1 MYKRQEYLAGAGRI
15 GLGWGESGG
24 EAAAL
29 MSTERYLAA
38 DGIEN
43 VIRVLS
49 DLEDE
54 KYPDLDFVELN
65 ACAGGCVGGVL
76 QVENPYIAKAKMK
89 HLRRTMPVSLNHITD
104 ELAELVRWDRD
115 VRYNLSLIHICP
127 AKRRCCMRWRPTCC
141 PFGRVFRSACGSR
154 ASHNTKRR
162 KDSLS
167 GVFQ

>member
-1 MYKRQEYLAGAGRI
+1 
-15 GLGWGESGG
+15 
-24 EAAAL
+24 
-29 MSTERYLAA
+29 MSTERHLAA

-89 HLRRTMPVSLNHITD
+89 HLRRTMPVSCLLYTSRMH
-104 ELAELVRWDRD
+104 LL
-115 VRYNLSLIHICP
+115 LSRI
-127 AKRRCCMRWRPTCC
+127 M
-141 PFGRVFRSACGSR
+141 CG
-154 ASHNTKRR
+154 A
-162 KDSLS
+162 LS
-167 GVFQ
+167 SMS